1 MPTIATA
8 KATSTVASGH
18 QTAAIAVVPLDQ
30 NLRMSRKRPQRGGQA
45 EAAENDGPMIFARI
59 GMMQAINR
67 HKPVEFDPK
76 RKSPHWGKRK
86 LRRDE

>member
-30 NLRMSRKRPQRGGQA
+30 NLRMSRKRPQRGG
-45 EAAENDGPMIFARI
+45 ELRPVKSGESIKCGLKPPGPEWFQPI
-59 GMMQAINR
+59 
-67 HKPVEFDPK
+67 
-76 RKSPHWGKRK
+76 
-86 LRRDE
+86 